1 MNSYKNRNISG
12 STKEFLVRL
21 EEAVNK
27 NIPSMNGYFQKQYF
41 EMIEDV
47 PKVDRTDDE
56 EICPHCGISYT
67 HKAMKL
73 KLKRKKR
80 IKNNRTCSEKF
91 LVITCKN
98 CNMSTSRDSEFK
110 RVKIKPVPKKVEVK
124 ELSHPGIN
132 NNNKGCNK
140 TPISKTAGINSM
152 LLKNGVKTPS
162 SSPFITP
169 ESAGSKSKRKRGK
182 SFSPLT
188 SQDQNSAKKSS
199 NGKPSLLSF
208 LTSL

>member
-1 MNSYKNRNISG
+1 MNSYKNRNISD
-12 STKEFLVRL
+12 STKEYLVGL
-21 EEAVNK
+21 EKAVNR

-41 EMIEDV
+41 EMIAEDT
-47 PKVDRTDDE
+47 PNVDRANNE

-67 HKAMKL
+67 HKSIKL

-80 IKNNRTCSEKF
+80 IKKNQSCSDKS

-98 CNMSTSRDSEFK
+98 CNMRTSKDSEFK
-110 RVKIKPVPKKVEVK
+110 RVKTKTISNKVK
-124 ELSHPGIN
+124 ESLLGSN
-132 NNNKGCNK
+132 TNKDFSK
-140 TPISKTAGINSM
+140 TPISKTGGKNAM
-152 LLKNGVKTPS
+152 LLKNDVKTPL

-188 SQDQNSAKKSS
+188 SQDQNSAKKPS